1 MRPADRPTFKPTALD
16 AVCDYLV
23 AAASAK
29 TVLQS
34 LYAGISVLS
43 IDTELGTGVVCA
55 GENHVRVPLGA
66 FNDARPQTGS
76 PICKAEALALGRL
89 VCQKVGHIVCLDF
102 LWCRRGLP
110 IFGELYTAARQDM
123 LAPVGCWVLNHALS
137 ILQTAAHSVARASF
151 NMLLSQSPSGS
162 QQLVEKKLENILS
175 MPKWEMTTEQ
185 ADLLLHRT
193 HPFEL
198 RPQVVSTPP
207 PGRVHLLIA
216 DTAAVVFPFR
226 DTCFLA
232 IVCAAH
238 ASLIWPAGAPD
249 PFRS

>member
-1 MRPADRPTFKPTALD
+1 MRPADRPTFKPAALD

-43 IDTELGTGVVCA
+43 IDTEHGTAVVCA
-55 GENHVRVPLGA
+55 GESRVRVPLGA
-66 FNDARPQTGS
+66 FSDAQPQTGS
-76 PICKAEALALGRL
+76 PVSKAEALALGRL
-89 VCQKVGHIVCLDF
+89 VCHRAGHAVCLDF

-110 IFGELYTAARQDM
+110 IFGELFNAVRQDM
-123 LAPVGCWVLNHALS
+123 IAPGHCWVLNHALS

-151 NMLLSQSPSGS
+151 NVLLGNSPSGS
-162 QQLVEKKLENILS
+162 QQLVQKKLENILS
-175 MPKWEMTTEQ
+175 MKNWAMSTEQ
-185 ADLLLHRT
+185 ADLLLYRT

-198 RPQVVSTPP
+198 CPQVVSKPP

-238 ASLIWPAGAPD
+238 ASLIWPGGAPD